1 VTVMKAHK
9 INKCNKYKNI
19 VKNAVT
25 NPYYVISIISIILLA
40 YLILVPLWEMI
51 STTFKWQ
58 AQDVKLVKGAVAG
71 GITLNYWKSALGSM
85 ISKNLFYKPLLN
97 SVVIASLVSVLSII
111 LGGLLAWL
119 LTRTDLPCK
128 KLLAFLTVVPYMLP
142 SWYKAM
148 AWTVI
153 FKNNRIGGYPG
164 FFQSVFN
171 ISPPDWFSYG
181 PVPIIITLTLHYY
194 VFTYLLMSSAL
205 HSIGGDLEEMAEIT
219 GASRFTILRK
229 ITFPLVLPAIMSS
242 FILTFSKSIGTFGVP
257 AFLGLKV
264 NYYTLSTM
272 LYSSIRNRN
281 TVRAYILGI
290 VLILVACLTVYLNQR
305 AIGKRKSYTT
315 IGGKGTRKNLI
326 PLRKW
331 RIPIL
336 AALFLFIFVAVVLPL
351 AVMVMQSFMLTDGVY
366 SLKNFTTHFWIGNS
380 TSSIADGEAG
390 VFKNKL
396 LWTSILNTMKLVIVV
411 SAVATL
417 IGLILGYIVSRGRK
431 KLSGR
436 IIDQL
441 SFTPYIIPSIAFGA
455 IFLSMFSKPKLFLP
469 TLYGTFGLLV
479 LISVIKYLPFS
490 VRAGT
495 SNMLQIGY
503 ELEEAAAIE
512 GSSWIKRFR
521 KIMLPLSKKGLLSGF
536 LLIFISAMKELDLLV
551 LLVTPK
557 TGTLTTLT
565 YSYAESGFQQFSDVI
580 MTVIVFIIIVVYFI
594 SLKIGDADISSGMGG

>member
-1 VTVMKAHK
+1 MTEVKAHK
-9 INKCNKYKNI
+9 INKYKNI

-25 NPYYVISIISIILLA
+25 NPYYVISIVSIILLT

-51 STTFKWQ
+51 STTVKWQ
-58 AQDVKLVKGAVAG
+58 PQDAKTVKGAVAG
-71 GITLNYWKSALGSM
+71 ALTLNYWKTTLGSM

-97 SVVIASLVSVLSII
+97 SIIIASLVSIFSII
-111 LGGLLAWL
+111 LGGTLAWL

-128 KLLAFLTVVPYMLP
+128 KVLAFLTVVPYMLP
-142 SWYKAM
+142 SWSKAM
-148 AWTVI
+148 AWTVV

-164 FFQSVFN
+164 FFQSVFKV
-171 ISPPDWFSYG
+171 SPPDWFSYG

-229 ITFPLVLPAIMSS
+229 ITFPIVLPAIMSS
-242 FILTFSKSIGTFGVP
+242 FILTFSKAIGAFGVP

-272 LYSSIRNRN
+272 IYSSIRNRN
-281 TVRAYILGI
+281 TVRAYVLGI

-305 AIGKRKSYTT
+305 AIGRRKSYTT
-315 IGGKGTRKNLI
+315 IGGKGTRKNLV

-331 RIPIL
+331 KLPIL
-336 AALFLFIFVAVVLPL
+336 IILFAFIFVAVILPL
-351 AVMVMQSFMLTDGVY
+351 AVMVVQSFMLKDGVY
-366 SLKNFTTHFWIGNS
+366 SLKNFTTHFWIGS
-380 TSSIADGEAG
+380 PTPGIADGEAG

-396 LWTSILNTMKLVIVV
+396 LWSSILNTLKLVLVV
-411 SAVATL
+411 SVTATL

-455 IFLSMFSKPKLFLP
+455 IYLSMFSKPKLFLP
-469 TLYGTFGLLV
+469 TLYGTFGILV
-479 LISVIKYLPFS
+479 LISVVKYLPFS
-490 VRAGT
+490 VRSGT

-503 ELEEAAAIE
+503 ELEEAAIIE

-565 YSYAESGFQQFSDVI
+565 YSYAESGFQQFSNVI
-580 MTVIVFIIIVVYFI
+580 MTLIVFIIIVVYYI
-594 SLKIGDADISSGMGG
+594 SLKIGDADITSGIGG

>member
-1 VTVMKAHK
+1 
-9 INKCNKYKNI
+9 
-19 VKNAVT
+19 
-25 NPYYVISIISIILLA
+25 
-40 YLILVPLWEMI
+40 MI
-51 STTFKWQ
+51 STTVKWQ
-58 AQDVKLVKGAVAG
+58 PQDAKTVKGAVAG
-71 GITLNYWKSALGSM
+71 ALTLNYWKTTLGSM

-97 SVVIASLVSVLSII
+97 SIIIASLVSIFSII
-111 LGGLLAWL
+111 LGGTLAWL

-128 KLLAFLTVVPYMLP
+128 KVLAFLTVVPYMLP
-142 SWYKAM
+142 SWSKAM
-148 AWTVI
+148 AWTVV

-164 FFQSVFN
+164 FFQSVFKV
-171 ISPPDWFSYG
+171 SPPDWFSYG

-229 ITFPLVLPAIMSS
+229 ITFPIVLPAIMSS
-242 FILTFSKSIGTFGVP
+242 FILTFSKAIGAFGVP

-272 LYSSIRNRN
+272 IYSSIRNRN
-281 TVRAYILGI
+281 TVRAYVLGI

-305 AIGKRKSYTT
+305 AIGRRKSYTT
-315 IGGKGTRKNLI
+315 IGGKGTRKNLV

-331 RIPIL
+331 KLPIL
-336 AALFLFIFVAVVLPL
+336 ITLFAFIFVAVILPL
-351 AVMVMQSFMLTDGVY
+351 AVMVVQSFMLKDGVY
-366 SLKNFTTHFWIGNS
+366 SLKNFTTHFWIGS
-380 TSSIADGEAG
+380 PTPGIADGEAG

-396 LWTSILNTMKLVIVV
+396 LWSSILNTLKLVLVV
-411 SAVATL
+411 SVTATL

-455 IFLSMFSKPKLFLP
+455 IYLSMFSKPKLFLP
-469 TLYGTFGLLV
+469 TLYGTFGILV
-479 LISVIKYLPFS
+479 LISVVKYLPFS
-490 VRAGT
+490 VRSGT

-503 ELEEAAAIE
+503 ELEEAAIIE

-565 YSYAESGFQQFSDVI
+565 YSYAESGFQQFSNVI
-580 MTVIVFIIIVVYFI
+580 MTLIVFIIIVVYYI
-594 SLKIGDADISSGMGG
+594 SLKIGDADITSGIGG